1 VNYALNVGEPHI
13 ELMWDFLYFKT
24 KTEPAGVARQQLHF
38 LCIDKANEAKEN
50 DPNALP
56 ASRVPEVEKMKAG
69 RTKTRL
75 TPQTVC
81 PAFRL

>member
-1 VNYALNVGEPHI
+1 LCVPITNSKA
-13 ELMWDFLYFKT
+13 K
-24 KTEPAGVARQQLHF
+24 PAGAARQQIHF
-38 LCIDKANEAKEN
+38 PCIDKANESKEN

-56 ASRVPEVEKMKAG
+56 ALRVTECEKMKAG

-81 PAFRL
+81 PADRL